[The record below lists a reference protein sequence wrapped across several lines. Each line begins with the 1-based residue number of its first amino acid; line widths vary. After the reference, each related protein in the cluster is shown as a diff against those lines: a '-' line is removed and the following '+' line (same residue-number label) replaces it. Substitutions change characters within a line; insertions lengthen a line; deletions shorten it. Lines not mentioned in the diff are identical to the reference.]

1 MNEYF
6 VIYNASKESIR
17 KLPFA
22 LLGSRYP
29 LVYDALI
36 DDAEKVLALNIIYY
50 TVQYSLFLFWNKR
63 CCGVSVGFKNFEIQ

>member
-1 MNEYF
+1 MKEYF

-36 DDAEKVLALNIIYY
+36 DDAEKVLAHNIIYY
-50 TVQYSLFLFWNKR
+50 TVQYSLFLF
-63 CCGVSVGFKNFEIQ
+63 

>member
-1 MNEYF
+1 MKEYF

-29 LVYDALI
+29 LVHDALI
-36 DDAEKVLALNIIYY
+36 DDAEKVLAHNIIYY